1 MKMYL
6 GLLLGL
12 VACSGCPPQPIPTQL
27 DMAAP
32 ADLAPPEF
40 ASCPGTPNITMDN
53 SCDGW
58 FTLSGLNCV
67 NCPDQAACLDTV
79 DVVYCASG
87 GPGCQDDPACVY
99 IKEGDEDP
107 SGAKKSK
114 RKATRPIKKIAS
126 KLKPGKFRK

>member
-12 VACSGCPPQPIPTQL
+12 VACSGCRLSRSPLSSTWLRRPILPRR
-27 DMAAP
+27 
-32 ADLAPPEF
+32 
-40 ASCPGTPNITMDN
+40 SSRRGPGTPNITMDN